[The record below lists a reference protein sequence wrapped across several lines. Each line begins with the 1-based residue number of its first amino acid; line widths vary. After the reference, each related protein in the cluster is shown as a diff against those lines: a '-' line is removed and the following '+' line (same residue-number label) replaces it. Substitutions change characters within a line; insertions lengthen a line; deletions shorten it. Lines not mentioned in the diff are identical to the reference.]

1 MHDRSAVVIV
11 AAGASRRMRG
21 HDKLWTPLA
30 GRITLARTVDV
41 FETSSLIDTII
52 LVTTAERLAD
62 ANALCAHER
71 WDKVAAIVPGG
82 ARRQDSVR
90 IGLDTL
96 VQVAPTCH
104 WVMIHD
110 GARPFVSTSVLEIG
124 LHAVQEHQA
133 VTAAVPVKETVK
145 LVQQEQIYQ
154 TLNRSQLWTVQ
165 TPQIFSFPLLYQAHH
180 SLTAQEDVTDDAT
193 LVARMGQRV
202 TIFHGSYANIKI
214 TTQEDVLL
222 AEALIQESTIL

>member
-1 MHDRSAVVIV
+1 MHNRSAVVIV
-11 AAGASRRMRG
+11 ATGASHRMRE
-21 HDKLWTPLA
+21 HDKLWTLLA

-41 FETSSLIDTII
+41 FEIAPLIDTII
-52 LVTTAERLAD
+52 LITTTERLTD
-62 ANALCAHER
+62 AHALCEHER
-71 WDKVAAIVPGG
+71 WHKVAAVVPAG

-90 IGLDTL
+90 IGLDIL
-96 VQVAPTCH
+96 AQIAPTCH

-110 GARPFVSTSVLEIG
+110 GARPFVSASLLEIG
-124 LHAVQEHQA
+124 LRAAQEHQA

-145 LVQQEQIYQ
+145 LVQHGHIQQ
-154 TLNRSQLWTVQ
+154 TLDRSQLWTIQ

-180 SLTAQEDVTDDAT
+180 SPAAQEDATDDAT
-193 LVARMGQRV
+193 LVARMGQHV

-222 AEALIQESTIL
+222 AEALIQGSAIV